1 MPDGERGKAHDE
13 RGEACAF
20 PIRQLGLSQ
29 TDAVTAR
36 GRFLVLEGIDGSGK
50 SEQTRRLAAW
60 LEKRGH
66 RIVSTREPTGGPFGR
81 RYRAWARGE
90 FEATA
95 DEVLELF
102 LEDRREH
109 LKLVVRPALERGEI
123 VVCDRY
129 KDSTLAY
136 QAAQGLD
143 PARLRAL
150 FDTPEFP
157 VPDLVLWLRVPVAT
171 ALARMGDAATEPFE
185 RADFLARVDAEYARL
200 GLEAI
205 DASGS
210 ADEVERAVRA
220 RIERALS

>member
-1 MPDGERGKAHDE
+1 MPGGERGKAHDE

-20 PIRQLGLSQ
+20 PIRQSVGQ
-29 TDAVTAR
+29 TLAVKPR

-50 SEQTRRLAAW
+50 SEQARRLAAW
-60 LEKRGH
+60 LEASGH
-66 RIVSTREPTGGPFGR
+66 RVVSTREPTDGPYGR

-90 FEATA
+90 FEATPDA
-95 DEVLELF
+95 VLELF

-109 LKLVVRPALERGEI
+109 LKRVVMPALERVEI

-150 FDTPEFP
+150 FDAPEFP
-157 VPDLVLWLRVPVAT
+157 TPDLVLWLRVPVAT
-171 ALARMGDAATEPFE
+171 ALARLGPHATERFE
-185 RADFLARVDAEYARL
+185 RAEFLERVDAEYARL

-210 ADEVERAVRA
+210 VEAVERAIRA
-220 RIERALS
+220 RVARAIR

>member
-1 MPDGERGKAHDE
+1 MPGGERGKAHDE

-20 PIRQLGLSQ
+20 PIRQLVGH
-29 TDAVTAR
+29 TDDVKPR

-50 SEQTRRLAAW
+50 SEQARRLAAW
-60 LEKRGH
+60 LESRGH
-66 RIVSTREPTGGPFGR
+66 RVVSTREPTDGSFGR
-81 RYRAWARGE
+81 RYRAWARGD
-90 FEATA
+90 FEATP
-95 DEVLELF
+95 DQVLELF
-102 LEDRREH
+102 LADRRGH
-109 LKLVVRPALERGEI
+109 LKETVLPALERGEL

-143 PARLRAL
+143 RARLRAL

-157 VPDLVLWLRVPVAT
+157 APDLVLWLRVPVAT
-171 ALARMGDAATEPFE
+171 ALARMGKSATERFE
-185 RADFLARVDAEYARL
+185 RAEFLERVEAEYARL

-210 ADEVERAVRA
+210 VDAVERAIRA
-220 RIERALS
+220 RVELALT

>member
-1 MPDGERGKAHDE
+1 
-13 RGEACAF
+13 
-20 PIRQLGLSQ
+20 
-29 TDAVTAR
+29 VNAR

-50 SEQTRRLAAW
+50 TEQTRRLARW
-60 LEKRGH
+60 LESSGH
-66 RIVSTREPTGGPFGR
+66 RVVSTREPTAGPFGR

-90 FEATA
+90 FEASA
-95 DEVLELF
+95 DEVLGFF

-109 LKLVVRPALERGEI
+109 LKQVVLPALERGET

-143 PARLRAL
+143 RARLRAL
-150 FDTPEFP
+150 FDTAEFP
-157 VPDLVLWLRVPVAT
+157 KPDLVLWLRLPVPVAI
-171 ALARMGDAATEPFE
+171 ARMGDEATERFE
-185 RADFLARVDAEYARL
+185 RADFLVRVDEEYERL

-210 ADEVERAVRA
+210 ADDVERAVRA
-220 RIERALS
+220 RVERSLR

>member
-1 MPDGERGKAHDE
+1 MPGGERGKAHDE

-20 PIRQLGLSQ
+20 PIRQSVGQ
-29 TDAVTAR
+29 TLAVNPR

-50 SEQTRRLAAW
+50 SEQARRLAAW
-60 LEKRGH
+60 LEARGH
-66 RIVSTREPTGGPFGR
+66 RVVSTREPTDGAFGL
-81 RYRAWARGE
+81 RYREWARGE
-90 FEATA
+90 LEATP
-95 DEVLELF
+95 DEVLGLF

-109 LKLVVRPALERGEI
+109 LKLIVRPSLERGEI

-143 PARLRAL
+143 RARLRAI
-150 FDTPEFP
+150 FDAPEFP
-157 VPDLVLWLRVPVAT
+157 APDLVLWLRVPVAA
-171 ALARMGDAATEPFE
+171 ALARLGAQATERFE
-185 RADFLARVDAEYARL
+185 RAEFLERVEAEYARL

-210 ADEVERAVRA
+210 ADAVEHAIRARVERALA
-220 RIERALS
+220 

>member
-13 RGEACAF
+13 RGEACAV
-20 PIRQLGLSQ
+20 PIRQRLGQ
-29 TDAVTAR
+29 TAGVSAR

-50 SEQTRRLAAW
+50 SEQTRRLGSW
-60 LEKRGH
+60 LERLGH
-66 RIVSTREPTGGPFGR
+66 RVVSTREPTDGPFGR
-81 RYRAWARGE
+81 RYRDWARGE

-95 DEVLELF
+95 DEVLGFF

-109 LKLVVRPALERGEI
+109 LRLVVRPALERSEI

-143 PARLRAL
+143 RARLRAL

-157 VPDLVLWLRVPVAT
+157 APDLVLWLRIPVAA
-171 ALARMGDAATEPFE
+171 ALARMGTAATERFE
-185 RADFLARVDAEYARL
+185 RADFLERVDAEYARL
-200 GLEAI
+200 GLDAI
-205 DASGS
+205 DASGT
-210 ADEVERAVRA
+210 ADEVERVIRA
-220 RIERALS
+220 RVERAIR